1 MLLCNKWGHPGWYR
15 TTVLL
20 GSFTLDSFPWWKV
33 KGTQCFPGW
42 NGGHFTRHFTAKKRW
57 QAPHRAHS
65 EIKLFFVSRLLVN
78 NFRVKP
84 VHKPSLFL
92 TERPHI
98 CSLQERAGRK
108 CLNTNSNGSSADGGR
123 GCKSVMFSLP
133 TLFDLDRWFVFSS
146 LRILLNYDVPSSSSS
161 CQIHLPFPSQPTLCL
176 SSTLDGPVCAAQIP
190 WMCGLALEHG
200 QLIKGYIL
208 RENWLSL
215 S

>member
-20 GSFTLDSFPWWKV
+20 GSFSLDSFPWWKV

-92 TERPHI
+92 AERPHI

-123 GCKSVMFSLP
+123 GCNLAWCFLFPLCLTLTVGLFLVLWEFCSIMMFPLLLLLAKFISPSLP
-133 TLFDLDRWFVFSS
+133 NQPCVF
-146 LRILLNYDVPSSSSS
+146 
-161 CQIHLPFPSQPTLCL
+161 LPL
-176 SSTLDGPVCAAQIP
+176 
-190 WMCGLALEHG
+190 
-200 QLIKGYIL
+200 
-208 RENWLSL
+208 
-215 S
+215 